1 MRHGKKVNHLGR
13 TKSHRD
19 ALLSNMANSLIKAK
33 RIQTTLAKAK
43 ALRMFIEPLITKGK
57 EDSTHSRRVV
67 FSYLQDKESINLLF
81 GEIAEKVAERNGG
94 YTRIIKLGQRQG
106 DSADVALIELV
117 DYNENM
123 QTSVSVEEEAK
134 GKRSRRGKSKK
145 VADGSVNA
153 VSGDASDVVA
163 TPLVEDGSFAEVVEE
178 AAEVVEE
185 VPEIVST
192 PEVVEDVVESS
203 VAPEA
208 IVETSEIGD
217 SNESA
222 EDAEGDVSPSE
233 DKPKEDN

>member
-19 ALLSNMANSLIKAK
+19 ALLSNMANSLIKVK

-43 ALRMFIEPLITKGK
+43 ALRMYIEPLITKGK
-57 EDSTHSRRVV
+57 DDSTHSRRVV

-117 DYNENM
+117 DFNENM
-123 QTSVSVEEEAK
+123 QSLTTSVEEETK

-145 VADGSVNA
+145 TGESSEETSGLEVSPLTAENSEEIAD
-153 VSGDASDVVA
+153 
-163 TPLVEDGSFAEVVEE
+163 ESFAEVVNESEIVDSTLDSGSEE
-178 AAEVVEE
+178 AK
-185 VPEIVST
+185 
-192 PEVVEDVVESS
+192 ESIE
-203 VAPEA
+203 EA
-208 IVETSEIGD
+208 IVEDTPIVEEAPKSSE
-217 SNESA
+217 SSVE
-222 EDAEGDVSPSE
+222 ETPE
-233 DKPKEDN
+233 K